1 LALTLLSVQQEDS
14 LQRADFL
21 TKTHLLQADIN
32 TAYVKGLTGSESDL
46 ESPYYQILKNQLIEA
61 RSEDPEIRFIYLMGQ
76 RSDGTVF
83 FYVDSEPPESPDYS
97 PPGQVYSEA
106 SSTLL
111 NAFSSGKETTEGPTT
126 DRWGTWVSSIVPI
139 TDPTSGKVIAVLGAD
154 INARNWNIEIF
165 KASTPSIIVTL
176 LLVLFLLIFVYFHQ
190 RNERE
195 RQILEASEAVIRE
208 SESRYRTIFEN
219 TGTAMLIIEEDNTI
233 SFANKEFFRLT
244 GISQEDIDK
253 GSSWTEFIFKDDLE
267 KMIQQH
273 KLRLEKPETVPKQ
286 YEFRLI
292 TKSGEIRNIL
302 LTADMLPGT
311 KRSVASLIDITENK
325 MTEAVLEHYASEV
338 TTYADSLRKTNDK
351 LNLLNSI
358 TRHDILN
365 QLTAIL
371 GYLEIMQMSY
381 PDPTLQE
388 YINKETQAARNIRT
402 QITFTKD
409 YQDIGAQS
417 PQWFDIR
424 KVIAAAAANLPLSE
438 ISVLVKCDNLELYA
452 DPLLEKVFYT
462 LFENTLRHGK
472 TVTAIEI
479 SCKTRDD
486 QLVVIYQ
493 DNGEGIPAEYKKAIF
508 ERKFFKHTGFGL
520 FLSRTILDSTGI
532 TIQETGEPGKGAKFE
547 IIVPTGTYRFTNVS

>member
-1 LALTLLSVQQEDS
+1 M
-14 LQRADFL
+14 
-21 TKTHLLQADIN
+21 
-32 TAYVKGLTGSESDL
+32 KGLTGSESDL

-61 RSEDPEIRFIYLMGQ
+61 RSEDPEIRFIYVMGQ

-165 KASTPSIIVTL
+165 KASTPSIIITL

-233 SFANKEFFRLT
+233 SFANKEFLRLT